1 MSSAPFP
8 QRGTRPLR
16 PHGKAVGRELVD
28 VLLLQRIVQR
38 DRDAFETLYRVYVR
52 RLTRFLERV
61 TRKPL
66 EVEEVLDDTMMV
78 VWDKAATFSGH
89 SKVSTWI
96 FSIAYRK
103 ALKALRGLDQP
114 IECDDSA
121 WPLVENGPEDPLMQ
135 RELRRVLA
143 SALARLSPEQRAVVE
158 LVFFHGCAY
167 AEIAQIVECP
177 IGTVKTRMFHALRRL
192 RAMLSDIRG
201 DLG

>member
-1 MSSAPFP
+1 MSSAPLP
-8 QRGTRPLR
+8 PRGLR
-16 PHGKAVGRELVD
+16 PPPPQGRAIGRELVD
-28 VLLLQRIVQR
+28 VLLLQRVINR
-38 DRDAFETLYRVYVR
+38 DHDAFETLYRVYVR

-103 ALKALRGLDQP
+103 ALKALRNLDEP
-114 IECDDSA
+114 VECDDND
-121 WPLVENGPEDPLMQ
+121 WPLVEDGPEGPVMQ
-135 RELRRVLA
+135 HELQRVLA
-143 SALARLSPEQRAVVE
+143 RSLARLSPEQRAVVE

-167 AEIAQIVECP
+167 SEISQIVGCP
-177 IGTVKTRMFHALRRL
+177 VGTVKTRMFHALRRL
-192 RAMLSDIRG
+192 RAMLTDIRE

>member
-1 MSSAPFP
+1 MSSVPFSSRGFRP
-8 QRGTRPLR
+8 QL
-16 PHGKAVGRELVD
+16 PHGKAAGREVVD
-28 VLLLQRIVQR
+28 AFLLQRVVNR
-38 DRDAFETLYRVYVR
+38 DRDAFETLYRLYVR

-66 EVEEVLDDTMMV
+66 EIEEVLDDTMMV

-103 ALKALRGLDQP
+103 ALKALRGLDEP
-114 IECDDSA
+114 IERDDNDG
-121 WPLVENGPEDPLMQ
+121 PLNENGPEGPLMQ
-135 RELRRVLA
+135 HELRRVLA
-143 SALARLSPEQRAVVE
+143 QALTRLSPEQRAVVE
-158 LVFFHGCAY
+158 LVFYHGCAY
-167 AEIAQIVECP
+167 REIAQIVGCP

-192 RAMLSDIRG
+192 RAMLFDIRG